1 VIVIISLCAVFC
13 PGMNTYTPQIVEEE
27 ERICA
32 VEMTLCQTYLF
43 LKFYF
48 TYSKLSSSQYHTLI
62 AAAYDAR
69 RELSYWSTAEVYLI
83 Y

>member
-1 VIVIISLCAVFC
+1 MIVSLCAVFC
-13 PGMNTYTPQIVEEE
+13 PGMNTYTPQMVEEE

-32 VEMTLCQTYLF
+32 IEVMLCQKYLF
-43 LKFYF
+43 LTFYF
-48 TYSKLSSSQYHTLI
+48 TYSKLNSSQYHTLI

-69 RELSYWSTAEVYLI
+69 RELSHWSTAEIYLI